1 MGRAMTFSDS
11 DVVALSKEVQQLLSS
26 GDLKAAATEA
36 IRGFGPQ
43 VLLYLRAVLRD
54 ESEAREAFSQWA
66 ENLWKGLRSVR
77 GDSSFKTWSLWLAR
91 NAALSL
97 RDQAWRKRGRR

>member
-1 MGRAMTFSDS
+1 MTLSDR
-11 DVVALSKEVQQLLSS
+11 VQQLLSS
-26 GDLKAAATEA
+26 GDLRGAATEA

-43 VLLYLRAVLRD
+43 VLQYLRAELRD
-54 ESEAREAFSQWA
+54 EAEAREAFSQWA
-66 ENLWKGLRSVR
+66 ENLWRGLPSFR
-77 GDSSFKTWSLWLAR
+77 GESSFKTWSLWLAR